1 MSLIDRI
8 KQWED
13 DKFSYHKKFI
23 NNPYLIAE
31 IGVNHESDLQTAKNL
46 CLEAKEMVLML
57 QNFKL
62 IKLKILHQ
70 KKLKHIGI

>member
-23 NNPYLIAE
+23 NNPYLIA
-31 IGVNHESDLQTAKNL
+31 
-46 CLEAKEMVLML
+46 
-57 QNFKL
+57 KL
-62 IKLKILHQ
+62 VSIMNQIYKLPKIFA
-70 KKLKHIGI
+70 